1 MAVPVLG
8 EGLSLFLAISPLL
21 CYVGAGR
28 AHQRMNDNDSVAG
41 WLAGRAREECDKAD
55 ARELWVVVEMYE
67 VAGIR
72 ELLPATL

>member
-1 MAVPVLG
+1 
-8 EGLSLFLAISPLL
+8 
-21 CYVGAGR
+21 
-28 AHQRMNDNDSVAG
+28 MNDNDSVAG
-41 WLAGRAREECDKAD
+41 WLAGRAGEECDKAD